1 MSIENEELRRRLNI
15 LQDKLES
22 GMLKISPHVYEKLE
36 SSFAAMRYDSD
47 GKIDLDSVDSSIRAM
62 ANGITMFHDREENK
76 KAIPLAEIQRAYFGF
91 INANFAPF
99 YEMMQKAN
107 KTPNDIAQFFS
118 QKATT
123 RNELVQSIPPFL
135 EHIKEL
141 WDSCGEIAWTHL
153 EDMDCLKLSHS
164 GDLFPSY
171 SHNVAS
177 KCGIY
182 SDTIVLPDP
191 FVRTLG
197 LYEMWND
204 EQKVYYFLKH
214 ALSVLIYKDLA
225 LTELTTPIVVVLPEP
240 QYFEEHERDFIQQL
254 SEKDGLKLAGNTFD
268 RKFESLDDAKD
279 FFISLDSKQ
288 KVINEVRDESRI
300 LADLD
305 IGNNIGEQ
313 LDELCS
319 NPLSIMH
326 GLTPGQMILTNF
338 LGRMGQANDALLKS
352 RRVRGVPLIDAP
364 TSWRYFNW
372 KLQLDGEQ
380 LEQSSNEQLH
390 VTHALTSLDGTEL
403 SWLGNIPPES
413 LIEIRKQGALEEIRS
428 IMSENIGS
436 LVEASPNK
444 FGETSYQVY
453 KNFQNAFEAHNTK
466 VNELRNKK
474 WKFGGVDIG
483 SMVCAGAIELTAAAT
498 GSPLFGV
505 VGWATGQLLDTP
517 KLREIPQKYRDL
529 AEEDKKLSN
538 SPVGILVQCKQ

>member
-1 MSIENEELRRRLNI
+1 MSQENEELRRRLKI

-22 GMLKISPHVYEKLE
+22 GMLKISPHVYAQLE
-36 SSFAAMRYDSD
+36 SSFAAMRYDAN
-47 GKIDLDSVDSSIRAM
+47 GNIDPDSVDSSIRSM

-99 YEMMQKAN
+99 YEMMKEAGKN
-107 KTPNDIAQFFS
+107 PNDIARFFS
-118 QKATT
+118 QKTVT

-135 EHIKEL
+135 EHIREL
-141 WDSCGEIAWTHL
+141 WDSCGDVAWTHL
-153 EDMDCLKLSHS
+153 EDMDCLKLSHA

-191 FVRTLG
+191 FIRTLD
-197 LYEMWND
+197 LYQMWDD

-214 ALSVLIYKDLA
+214 ALSVLAYKDLA
-225 LTELTTPIVVVLPEP
+225 LAELTTPIVVVLPEP
-240 QYFEEHERDFIQQL
+240 QYLEEHERSFVEKL
-254 SEKDGLKLAGNTFD
+254 SERDGLKLAGNTFG
-268 RKFESLDDAKD
+268 REFESLDDAKE
-279 FFISLDSKQ
+279 FFAALDSKN
-288 KVINEVRDESRI
+288 KVFNEVRDESKI

-305 IGNNIGEQ
+305 IGNNIKEQ
-313 LDELCS
+313 LDELCN
-319 NPLSIMH
+319 NPLSIMNS
-326 GLTPGQMILTNF
+326 LTPGQMILTNF

-380 LEQSSNEQLH
+380 LEQSSQEQLH

-403 SWLGNIPPES
+403 SWLGNIPPKS

-428 IMSENIGS
+428 IMSKNIS
-436 LVEASPNK
+436 NLIESSPNK

-453 KNFQNAFEAHNTK
+453 KNFQNAFEEHNTK
-466 VNELRNKK
+466 VKELRTKK
-474 WKFGGVDIG
+474 WKFGGFDIG
-483 SMVCAGAIELTAAAT
+483 SMVCTGAIELAAVAT
-498 GSPLFGV
+498 GSPLFGAV
-505 VGWATGQLLDTP
+505 SWTAGQLLDTP
-517 KLREIPQKYRDL
+517 KLREIPQKYREL
-529 AEEDKKLSN
+529 MEEDKELSN
-538 SPVGILVQCKQ
+538 SPVGLLVQCKQ